1 MQLALHVG
9 TVAKKTGVGVQTL
22 HYYERINLL
31 PKPARSESNYRLY
44 SSDVVRRVTFIKKAQ
59 AIGFTLA
66 EIKEILALKGHGRAP
81 CHKVTELGERHLRH
95 RRAPG
100 EAAPIPSRG
109 SGIFELMAGENC
121 AQAQLRRRV
130 LRLNRALAIG
140 RNYLK
145 KKFDPL
151 LG

>member
-44 SSDVVRRVTFIKKAQ
+44 SSDIVRRVTFIKKAQ

-81 CHKVTELGERHLRH
+81 CRKVTEFGERHLRDIDARLVKLRRY
-95 RRAPG
+95 RRAVA
-100 EAAPIPSRG
+100 ESLNSWR
-109 SGIFELMAGENC
+109 GENWQRPQP
-121 AQAQLRRRV
+121 AGGVLDVNRQLTV
-130 LRLNRALAIG
+130 AG
-140 RNYLK
+140 NYYNK
-145 KKFDPL
+145 RFAS
-151 LG
+151 